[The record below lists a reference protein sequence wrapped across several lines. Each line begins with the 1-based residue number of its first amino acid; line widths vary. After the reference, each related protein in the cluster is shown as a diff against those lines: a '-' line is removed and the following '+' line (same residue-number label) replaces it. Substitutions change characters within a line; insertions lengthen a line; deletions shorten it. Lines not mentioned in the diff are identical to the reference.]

1 MPIRRARVMAL
12 PASEAHGWLLSLV
25 IIGVL
30 AGLALAFGDHT
41 ASRSTTPPLPTIEP
55 YRSPSFE
62 FEQYDPLMHLD
73 ELHFEDPLAM
83 KPVEHVVLHVKQLH
97 DGELFATG
105 EIIASEPIEN
115 ITVAAECRDLAGAP
129 LGTYH
134 AVVACKRMQAGERC
148 AWMLEHENVGAVAEI
163 EFEARA
169 RRALG
174 FGPPQLELRSDRPGE
189 LTFDAKQR
197 TVKFEL
203 RERPL
208 SEAWATVT
216 AYSPAGGVLGVAQTR
231 YSGSYQPGRH
241 RFEVAL
247 PETAGEIGSYEV
259 RVGGSLLDW

>member
-1 MPIRRARVMAL
+1 MPIRRASVVKIHGE
-12 PASEAHGWLLSLV
+12 PASLILAAVILGALV
-25 IIGVL
+25 KV
-30 AGLALAFGDHT
+30 ALVFGDHT
-41 ASRSTTPPLPTIEP
+41 ASRSSTTASPTIEP
-55 YRSPSFE
+55 YRPPSFE
-62 FEQYDPLMHLD
+62 LEQYDPLMHLD

-83 KPVEHVVLHVKQLH
+83 KPVEHVLHVKQLH
-97 DGELFATG
+97 DAELFATG
-105 EIIASEPIEN
+105 QIIASEPIEN

-129 LGTYH
+129 LGTFH

-148 AWMLEHENVGAVAEI
+148 AWMLERENLGAVAEI

-189 LTFDAKQR
+189 LSFDANKR

-203 RERPL
+203 RERTL
-208 SEAWATVT
+208 SDAWATVT

-231 YSGSYQPGRH
+231 YSGRYNPGRH

-247 PETAGEIGSYEV
+247 PETAGEVGSYEV